1 MNGVLRVGKWTLAVF
16 VLPCLLFYLAFVF
29 FPILV
34 SVYYSFVEWAGMG
47 EQKFV
52 GFENFKVLLTQDPI
66 FWPSVLR
73 TLYISV
79 ASLLQ
84 IPIAIVA
91 AILLSRYVRRPNF
104 LVSSYFLP
112 VILSVVVIGQLWKA
126 IYNPASLGGMLNQM
140 LVKFGLESWTRT
152 WLADSEVAMLS
163 LCVVIFW
170 QYIGYHVLIQFTGVQ
185 NISTDIY
192 EAASID
198 GADGFKADR
207 YITLPL
213 LSPVIKISTV
223 LAVIGSLKAFDL
235 IVVMTGGGPD
245 NITQVISTHMYTMTF
260 NSFKY
265 GYGSAISTF
274 LVIFC
279 LVMTVLLN
287 LAFKRAEE
295 AAS

>member
-1 MNGVLRVGKWTLAVF
+1 MNGVLRVSKGTIAVF

-29 FPILV
+29 APILV
-34 SVYYSFVEWAGMG
+34 SVYYSLMEWAGMG
-47 EQKFV
+47 DAAFV
-52 GFENFKVLLTQDPI
+52 GLDNYSFMFTQDPI

-73 TLYISV
+73 TLYISLF
-79 ASLLQ
+79 SLAQ
-84 IPIAIVA
+84 IPIAVVV

-126 IYNPASLGGMLNQM
+126 IYNPAPLGGMLNK
-140 LVKFGLESWTRT
+140 LLNAAGLESWTRT
-152 WLADSEVAMLS
+152 WLADTDIAIFALS
-163 LCVVIFW
+163 FVILW

-185 NISTDIY
+185 NISSDIY

-198 GADGFKADR
+198 GAEGWKADR
-207 YITLPL
+207 HITLPL
-213 LSPVIKISTV
+213 MAPVIKISV
-223 LAVIGSLKAFDL
+223 ILAVIGSLKAFDL
-235 IVVMTGGGPD
+235 IVVMTGGGPAD
-245 NITQVISTHMYTMTF
+245 STQVISTHMYLATF

-274 LVIFC
+274 LVVFC

-287 LAFKRAEE
+287 RLFKRAEE

>member
-29 FPILV
+29 APIIV

-47 EQKFV
+47 ELKFI
-52 GFENFKVLLTQDPI
+52 GLENFRVMLTQDPI

-84 IPIAIVA
+84 IPIAIVMA
-91 AILLSRYVRRPNF
+91 VLLSRYVRRANF
-104 LVSSYFLP
+104 LLSSYFLP

-126 IYNPASLGGMLNQM
+126 IYNPASLGGMVNQM
-140 LVKFGLESWTRT
+140 LVKFGLESWTKT
-152 WLADSEVAMLS
+152 WLADSEVAIFA
-163 LCVVIFW
+163 LCFVIFW

-198 GADGFKADR
+198 GAEGFKADR

-235 IVVMTGGGPD
+235 IVVMTGGGPA
-245 NITQVISTHMYTMTF
+245 NTTEVISTHMYNMTF
-260 NSFKY
+260 VTFKY

-279 LVMTVLLN
+279 LIMTVLLN

>member
-29 FPILV
+29 APILV

-47 EQKFV
+47 AQKFV

-84 IPIAIVA
+84 IPIAIVV

-112 VILSVVVIGQLWKA
+112 VILSVVVIGQLWKS
-126 IYNPASLGGMLNQM
+126 IYNPASLGGMINQM

-152 WLADSEVAMLS
+152 WLADSELAIFA
-163 LCVVIFW
+163 LCVVILW
-170 QYIGYHVLIQFTGVQ
+170 QFIGYHVLIQFTGVQ

-235 IVVMTGGGPD
+235 IVVMTGGGPA
-245 NITQVISTHMYTMTF
+245 NTTEVISTHMYFMTF

-287 LAFKRAEE
+287 MAFKRAEE

>member
-1 MNGVLRVGKWTLAVF
+1 MNGVLRVGKWTLSVF
-16 VLPCLLFYLAFVF
+16 VLPCLIFYMAFVF
-29 FPILV
+29 APIIV

-47 EQKFV
+47 EQKFI
-52 GFENFKVLLTQDPI
+52 GFQNFTVLFTQDPI

-84 IPIAIVA
+84 IPIAIVI
-91 AILLSRYVRRPNF
+91 AILLSRYVKRANF
-104 LVSSYFLP
+104 LLSSYFLP
-112 VILSVVVIGQLWKA
+112 VILSVVIIGQLWKA
-126 IYNPASLGGMLNQM
+126 IYNPASLGGMINQM
-140 LVKFGLESWTRT
+140 LIQFGLEAWTKT
-152 WLADSEVAMLS
+152 WLADSEVAIFA
-163 LCVVIFW
+163 LCFVIFW

-198 GADGFKADR
+198 GAEGFKADR

-213 LSPVIKISTV
+213 LSPVIKVSTV

-235 IVVMTGGGPD
+235 IVVMTGGGPA
-245 NITQVISTHMYTMTF
+245 NTTEVISTHMYNMTF
-260 NSFKY
+260 VTFKY

-279 LVMTVLLN
+279 LMMTVLLN

>member
-1 MNGVLRVGKWTLAVF
+1 MNGVLRVSKGTIAVF

-29 FPILV
+29 APILV
-34 SVYYSFVEWAGMG
+34 SVYYSFMEWSGMG
-47 EQKFV
+47 EAKFI
-52 GFENFKVLLTQDPI
+52 GLENFIVMFTQDAV

-79 ASLLQ
+79 FSLMQ
-84 IPIAIVA
+84 IPIAVVV
-91 AILLSRYVRRPNF
+91 AILLSRYVRRANF

-126 IYNPASLGGMLNQM
+126 IYNPAALGGMLNK
-140 LVKFGLESWTRT
+140 LLTSIGLESWTRT
-152 WLADSEVAMLS
+152 WLADPDIAIFA
-163 LCVVIFW
+163 LCFVIFW
-170 QYIGYHVLIQFTGVQ
+170 QFIGYHVLIQFTGVQ
-185 NISTDIY
+185 NISSDIY

-198 GADGFKADR
+198 GAEGFKADR

-213 LSPVIKISTV
+213 LAPVIKISVV

-235 IVVMTGGGPD
+235 IVVMTGGGPAD
-245 NITQVISTHMYTMTF
+245 STQVISTHMYLMTF

-274 LVIFC
+274 LVVFC

-287 LAFKRAEE
+287 WMFKRAE
-295 AAS
+295 ASAS

>member
-1 MNGVLRVGKWTLAVF
+1 VNGVLRVGKGTLAVF

-29 FPILV
+29 APILV

-47 EQKFV
+47 EKTFV
-52 GFENFKVLLTQDPI
+52 GLDNYNVLFTKDTI
-66 FWPSVLR
+66 FWPAVLR
-73 TLYISV
+73 TLYISLF
-79 ASLLQ
+79 SLAQ
-84 IPIAIVA
+84 IPIAILVA
-91 AILLSRYVRRPNF
+91 VLLSRYVKKPNF

-126 IYNPASLGGMLNQM
+126 IYNPASLGGMLNQ
-140 LVKFGLESWTRT
+140 LLTAAGLQSWTRT
-152 WLADSEVAMLS
+152 WLADTDIAIFA
-163 LCVVIFW
+163 LCFVIFW

-185 NISTDIY
+185 NISTDLY

-198 GADGFKADR
+198 GAEGFKADR

-213 LSPVIKISTV
+213 LAPVIKISVV

-235 IVVMTGGGPD
+235 IVVMTGGGPA
-245 NITQVISTHMYTMTF
+245 NTTEVISTHMYYMTF

-279 LVMTVLLN
+279 LVMTVVLN
-287 LAFKRAEE
+287 LLFKRAEE

>member
-1 MNGVLRVGKWTLAVF
+1 MNGVLRVSKRTIAVF

-29 FPILV
+29 APILV
-34 SVYYSFVEWAGMG
+34 SFYYSFMEWAGMG
-47 EQKFV
+47 AMSFV
-52 GFENFKVLLTQDPI
+52 GLENFKVLFTQDPI
-66 FWPSVLR
+66 FWPAVLR

-79 ASLLQ
+79 FSLAQ
-84 IPIAIVA
+84 IPIAVIV

-126 IYNPASLGGMLNQM
+126 IYNPASLGGMLNQ
-140 LVKFGLESWTRT
+140 LLTSVGLESWTRT
-152 WLADSEVAMLS
+152 WLADPDLAMFA
-163 LCVVIFW
+163 LCFVIFW

-185 NISTDIY
+185 NISIDLY

-198 GADGFKADR
+198 GAEGFKADR

-213 LSPVIKISTV
+213 LAPVIKMSVV
-223 LAVIGSLKAFDL
+223 LAAIGSLKAFDL
-235 IVVMTGGGPD
+235 IVVMTGGGPA
-245 NITQVISTHMYTMTF
+245 NTTEVISTHMYYMTF

-274 LVIFC
+274 LVVFC
-279 LVMTVLLN
+279 LVMTVVLN
-287 LAFKRAEE
+287 RIFKRAEE
-295 AAS
+295 SAS

>member
-1 MNGVLRVGKWTLAVF
+1 MNGVLKVGKWTIAVF
-16 VLPCLLFYLAFVF
+16 VLPCLLFYMAFVF
-29 FPILV
+29 APILV
-34 SVYYSFVEWAGMG
+34 SVYYSLVVWAGMG
-47 EQKFV
+47 DQVFV
-52 GFENFKVLLTQDPI
+52 GLNNYKVLFTQDPI

-84 IPIAIVA
+84 VPIAIVV
-91 AILLSRYVRRPNF
+91 AILVSRYVRRANF
-104 LVSSYFLP
+104 LISSYFLP
-112 VILSVVVIGQLWKA
+112 VILSVVVIGQLWKS

-140 LVKFGLESWTRT
+140 LVKFGLESWTKT
-152 WLADSEVAMLS
+152 WLADTDWAIFA
-163 LCVVIFW
+163 LCFVIFW

-185 NISTDIY
+185 NISSDIY

-198 GADGFKADR
+198 GAEGFKADR

-213 LSPVIKISTV
+213 LSPVIKISVV

-235 IVVMTGGGPD
+235 IVVMTGGGPA
-245 NITQVISTHMYTMTF
+245 NTTEVISTHMYYMTF

-274 LVIFC
+274 LVVFC

>member
-1 MNGVLRVGKWTLAVF
+1 MVF

-29 FPILV
+29 VPILV
-34 SVYYSFVEWAGMG
+34 SVNYSLVEWSGMDK
-47 EQKFV
+47 QVFV
-52 GFENFKVLLTQDPI
+52 GLDNYKVLFTQDSI

-79 ASLLQ
+79 ASMAQ
-84 IPIAIVA
+84 IPIAITV
-91 AILLSRYVRRPNF
+91 AILLSRYVRRPSF
-104 LVSSYFLP
+104 LVSSYFFP

-140 LVKFGLESWTRT
+140 LVKTGLESWTKT
-152 WLADSEVAMLS
+152 WLADTDVAIFALGF
-163 LCVVIFW
+163 VIFW

-198 GADGFKADR
+198 GAEGFKADR

-213 LSPVIKISTV
+213 LSPVIKISTI

-235 IVVMTGGGPD
+235 IVVMTGGGPA
-245 NITQVISTHMYTMTF
+245 NTTEVISTHMYNMTF

-279 LVMTVLLN
+279 LVMTIVLN
-287 LAFKRAEE
+287 LLFKRAEE
-295 AAS
+295 IAS

>member
-29 FPILV
+29 APILV

-47 EQKFV
+47 EQQFV

-84 IPIAIVA
+84 IPIAIVT

-140 LVKFGLESWTRT
+140 LVKFGLDSWTKT
-152 WLADSEVAMLS
+152 WLADSEFAMLA
-163 LCVVIFW
+163 LCLVIFW

-245 NITQVISTHMYTMTF
+245 NITQVISTHMYNMTF
-260 NSFKY
+260 GSFKY

>member
-1 MNGVLRVGKWTLAVF
+1 VNGVLRVGKGTLAIF
-16 VLPCLLFYLAFVF
+16 VLPCLLFYVAFVF
-29 FPILV
+29 APILV

-47 EQKFV
+47 EKTFV
-52 GFENFKVLLTQDPI
+52 GLENYKVLFTQDPI
-66 FWPSVLR
+66 FWPAVLR
-73 TLYISV
+73 TLYISLF
-79 ASLLQ
+79 SLVQ
-84 IPIAIVA
+84 IPIAILV

-104 LVSSYFLP
+104 LISSYFLP

-126 IYNPASLGGMLNQM
+126 IYNPASLGGMLNQ
-140 LVKFGLESWTRT
+140 LLASVGLQSWTKT
-152 WLADSEVAMLS
+152 WLADTDIAIFA
-163 LCVVIFW
+163 LCFVILW

-185 NISTDIY
+185 NIPADLY

-198 GADGFKADR
+198 GAEGYKADR

-213 LSPVIKISTV
+213 LAPVIKISVV

-235 IVVMTGGGPD
+235 IVVMTGGGPA
-245 NITQVISTHMYTMTF
+245 NTTEVISTHMYYMTF

-274 LVIFC
+274 LVVFC
-279 LVMTVLLN
+279 LVMTVVLN
-287 LAFKRAEE
+287 LLFKRAEE